1 MGEAVS
7 KFKVN
12 AFTFE
17 IETWLQLTLYILN
30 ILFSFISFV
39 LEYFCFL
46 YQLLTKILLYFVTL
60 PDLPLNLSGK
70 PRTIFKFSLILC
82 RIIPRLGLTAATLC
96 QVC

>member
-1 MGEAVS
+1 MEMGEAVS

-60 PDLPLNLSGK
+60 PDF
-70 PRTIFKFSLILC
+70 TFKFVWEAENYFQI
-82 RIIPRLGLTAATLC
+82 
-96 QVC
+96 